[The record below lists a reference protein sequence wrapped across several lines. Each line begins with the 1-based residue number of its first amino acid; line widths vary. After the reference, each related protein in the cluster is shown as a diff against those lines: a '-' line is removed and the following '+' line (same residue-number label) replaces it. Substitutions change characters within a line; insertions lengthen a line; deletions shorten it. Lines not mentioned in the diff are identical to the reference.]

1 MTIRQLHDPGASS
14 MDERQ
19 RERERGKR
27 ERGKREGERGKRE
40 RFKVSVTSPLT
51 KHESTLVRSNDAW
64 LIRTLKFEKQRE
76 VNYQ

>member
-1 MTIRQLHDPGASS
+1 MRD
-14 MDERQ
+14 
-19 RERERGKR
+19 REREERKER
-27 ERGKREGERGKRE
+27 ERKE

>member
-27 ERGKREGERGKRE
+27 ERGKRE

>member
-19 RERERGKR
+19 REREERKER
-27 ERGKREGERGKRE
+27 ERKE

>member
-1 MTIRQLHDPGASS
+1 MIQGPAQWMRD
-14 MDERQ
+14 
-19 RERERGKR
+19 REREREERKER
-27 ERGKREGERGKRE
+27 ERKE

>member
-1 MTIRQLHDPGASS
+1 MTIRQLHDSGASS

-19 RERERGKR
+19 RET

-51 KHESTLVRSNDAW
+51 KHESTHVRSNDAW

>member
-1 MTIRQLHDPGASS
+1 MTIRQLHDSGASS

-19 RERERGKR
+19 RER

-51 KHESTLVRSNDAW
+51 KHESTHVRSNDAW

>member
-14 MDERQ
+14 MEE
-19 RERERGKR
+19 RERERK
-27 ERGKREGERGKRE
+27 EGERGKRE

>member
-1 MTIRQLHDPGASS
+1 MRD
-14 MDERQ
+14 
-19 RERERGKR
+19 RERERGEER
-27 ERGKREGERGKRE
+27 ERKE

>member
-1 MTIRQLHDPGASS
+1 MILGPAQRMRD
-14 MDERQ
+14 
-19 RERERGKR
+19 RERERERKEGER
-27 ERGKREGERGKRE
+27 EERVRERGKRE

-51 KHESTLVRSNDAW
+51 KHESTHVRSNDAW

>member
-19 RERERGKR
+19 REREREERGR
-27 ERGKREGERGKRE
+27 EREERE

-51 KHESTLVRSNDAW
+51 KHESTHVRSNDAW

>member
-19 RERERGKR
+19 RERERRGKR
-27 ERGKREGERGKRE
+27 ERERKE

>member
-19 RERERGKR
+19 REREERKER
-27 ERGKREGERGKRE
+27 ERKE

-51 KHESTLVRSNDAW
+51 KHESTHVRSNDAW

>member
-27 ERGKREGERGKRE
+27 ERGKRE

-51 KHESTLVRSNDAW
+51 KHESTHVRSNDAW

>member
-1 MTIRQLHDPGASS
+1 MILGPAQWMRD
-14 MDERQ
+14 
-19 RERERGKR
+19 REREREERKER
-27 ERGKREGERGKRE
+27 ERKE

>member
-1 MTIRQLHDPGASS
+1 MRD
-14 MDERQ
+14 
-19 RERERGKR
+19 RERERRGKR
-27 ERGKREGERGKRE
+27 ERKE

-51 KHESTLVRSNDAW
+51 KHESTHVRSNDAW

>member
-19 RERERGKR
+19 RERERRGKR
-27 ERGKREGERGKRE
+27 ERKE

>member
-1 MTIRQLHDPGASS
+1 MIQGPAQWMRD
-14 MDERQ
+14 
-19 RERERGKR
+19 RERERRGKR
-27 ERGKREGERGKRE
+27 ERKE

>member
-27 ERGKREGERGKRE
+27 EREERE

-51 KHESTLVRSNDAW
+51 KHESTHVRSNDAW

>member
-1 MTIRQLHDPGASS
+1 MIQGPAQWMRD
-14 MDERQ
+14 
-19 RERERGKR
+19 RERERGEER
-27 ERGKREGERGKRE
+27 ERERKE

>member
-1 MTIRQLHDPGASS
+1 MILGPAQWMRD
-14 MDERQ
+14 
-19 RERERGKR
+19 RERERRGKR
-27 ERGKREGERGKRE
+27 ERKE

>member
-19 RERERGKR
+19 RERER
-27 ERGKREGERGKRE
+27 RGKRE
-40 RFKVSVTSPLT
+40 RKERFKVSGTSPLT

>member
-19 RERERGKR
+19 RERE
-27 ERGKREGERGKRE
+27 ERKE

-64 LIRTLKFEKQRE
+64 LIRALKFEKQRE

>member
-1 MTIRQLHDPGASS
+1 MILGPAQWK
-14 MDERQ
+14 
-19 RERERGKR
+19 RERER
-27 ERGKREGERGKRE
+27 ERKEGERGKRE